1 MFTIFLFFHNSM
13 RSILLIAEKPEIL
26 CLTIFVFQLKVMIVV
41 NFYILFLY
49 LQCFKNTFL
58 LLK

>member
-26 CLTIFVFQLKVMIVV
+26 CLTIFVFRLKVMIVV
-41 NFYILFLY
+41 NFYILFFY
-49 LQCFKNTFL
+49 IYNA
-58 LLK
+58 LKIHFFC